1 MYKNMGNIA
10 NLTSGTGYCKIKM
23 ISNFT
28 KKEEKMKIRHKYFGT
43 FGIFLILYL
52 VAVVPYLLSGYLV
65 CGVFEFLCIEMP
77 SVFKSASFLEPE
89 KHEIE
94 TKILTA
100 FTVFITMLA
109 ISYISLLLDNKR
121 MEYIAKRTEGK
132 YRLPREMCHYYPY
145 FCISDVICGILPPAL
160 LAAPIFFVPEEWLEY
175 GLRFPLWMGL
185 EVCTVFGFIDGTIL
199 LVTTAVVSRFIVAP
213 LILARWRSAWL
224 SGTAEVI

>member
-1 MYKNMGNIA
+1 MGNIA
-10 NLTSGTGYCKIKM
+10 NLTSGTGYCKIKI

-65 CGVFEFLCIEMP
+65 GGVFEFLCIEMP
-77 SVFKSASFLEPE
+77 SVFKSASFLDAE
-89 KHEIE
+89 KHEMQ

-100 FTVFITMLA
+100 FTTFIAMLVM
-109 ISYISLLLDNKR
+109 SYISLLLDNKR
-121 MEYIAKRTEGK
+121 MEYIARRTEGK
-132 YRLPREMCHYYPY
+132 YRLPHEVGHYYLY
-145 FCISDVICGILPPAL
+145 FGISDVICAILPTAL
-160 LAAPIFFVPEEWLEY
+160 LAAPIYFIPEDWLEY

-185 EVCTVFGFIDGTIL
+185 EVCTVFGFVEGTIL
-199 LVTTAVVSRFIVAP
+199 LLITAVASRFIVAP
-213 LILARWRSAWL
+213 FILARWRAAWL